1 MLIFIVAYQQIE
13 NYIFAPKISEKALEM
28 NPAVAFVVV
37 LGFGAVFGA
46 LGAFLALPV
55 AATIQ
60 AVMSTYL
67 QRHELIDETL
77 LDESQAV
84 APETEPTTP
93 AADAAQES

>member
-1 MLIFIVAYQQIE
+1 MRFGAVVMVLL
-13 NYIFAPKISEKALEM
+13 FAA
-28 NPAVAFVVV
+28 
-37 LGFGAVFGA
+37 FGAVFGA

-77 LDESQAV
+77 LDESQPPAT
-84 APETEPTTP
+84 AAETTTPTT
-93 AADAAQES
+93 DASVQDS